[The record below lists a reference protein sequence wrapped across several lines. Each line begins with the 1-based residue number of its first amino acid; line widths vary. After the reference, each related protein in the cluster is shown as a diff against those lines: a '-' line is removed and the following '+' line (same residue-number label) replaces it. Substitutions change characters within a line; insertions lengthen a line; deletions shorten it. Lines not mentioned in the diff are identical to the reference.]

1 MKGKLKME
9 IPVYNVSLSNSTIRS
24 STEAFHGT
32 RCWGQVGLEVSDS
45 PPYVAIHG
53 LVRSNRITEVWLT
66 SRRWAISR

>member
-32 RCWGQVGLEVSDS
+32 RCWGQVNAASWFRSVMHLSGKPAV
-45 PPYVAIHG
+45 HG
-53 LVRSNRITEVWLT
+53 SVRSKRITE
-66 SRRWAISR
+66 A